1 LPCITRES
9 KRKYEMTHRQA
20 NIFMEDNAE
29 ERRGEERRGQAE
41 PERLVANPSESL
53 HGFDGG
59 FFVDVKKK
67 RRCNEVPVLDL

>member
-29 ERRGEERRGQAE
+29 ERRGQAE
-41 PERLVANPSESL
+41 RERLDANPSESL